1 MIEQLLKKIKDK
13 AGLHARNRMIST
25 AESCTGGLL
34 SSYLTSIS
42 GSSEYFHSSVVSYS
56 NEAKIS
62 ILGVKPE
69 TLSQFGAVSEQV
81 AVEMAEGM
89 MKISNTDISVSITGI
104 AGPGGGSATKPVGMV
119 CLGFVYKQNDE
130 IKGEVKKID
139 SFTKYFLGSRDEIR
153 EKTCIF
159 ALELILRSYSG
170 VC

>member
-81 AVEMAEGM
+81 AVEMAE
-89 MKISNTDISVSITGI
+89 
-104 AGPGGGSATKPVGMV
+104 P
-119 CLGFVYKQNDE
+119 
-130 IKGEVKKID
+130 
-139 SFTKYFLGSRDEIR
+139 SR
-153 EKTCIF
+153 
-159 ALELILRSYSG
+159 
-170 VC
+170 